1 MHTKDKLA
9 AALREVGFDRM
20 ADKAATGY
28 YHDFLSPL
36 DLPEMQLVHDL
47 DHADT
52 TEEMRPKVEV
62 LRRRVLLGDFDATE
76 EEGEAWAASPEG
88 QETFRMLIG
97 DKKP

>member
-9 AALREVGFDRM
+9 AALREVGLTEM
-20 ADKAATGY
+20 ADRAANAWY
-28 YHDFLSPL
+28 DDYLSPL
-36 DLPEMQLVHDL
+36 DAPINALAGDL
-47 DHADT
+47 AVAASKSERRADILA
-52 TEEMRPKVEV
+52 
-62 LRRRVLLGDFDATE
+62 LRQRVINGDFDATE